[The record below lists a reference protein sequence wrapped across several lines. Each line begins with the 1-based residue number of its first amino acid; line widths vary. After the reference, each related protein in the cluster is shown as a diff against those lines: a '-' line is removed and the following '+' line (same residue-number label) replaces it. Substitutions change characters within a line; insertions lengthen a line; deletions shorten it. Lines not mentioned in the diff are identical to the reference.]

1 MAKITYPLKEILE
14 VKHRRVEN
22 AEKVV
27 KEKRVLLEQ
36 EQEKLKQREAERDKV
51 LNHYND
57 KLEQLRQ
64 ELSHLTTSPTIQ
76 QMKVYIKLVKEKLKV
91 EEKKVADQ
99 KEQVDLAEKNLELA
113 KKDLALKRQEVD
125 KLLTHRKDWELEMR
139 KEYEIIEGR
148 EQDDLGNII
157 FLTNSRKANKQ

>member
-1 MAKITYPLKEILE
+1 MAKITYPLKEILD

-22 AEKVV
+22 AERVV
-27 KEKRVLLEQ
+27 KEKQILLEK

-51 LNHYND
+51 KNHYND
-57 KLEQLRQ
+57 KLEQLRE

-76 QMKVYIKLVKEKLKV
+76 QMKVYIKLVKEKLKA
-91 EEKKVADQ
+91 EEKKVQDQ
-99 KEQVDLAEKNLELA
+99 KEQVELAEKNLELA

-139 KEYEIIEGR
+139 KEYEVMEGR
-148 EQDDLGNII
+148 EQDDLGNVI
-157 FLTNSRKANKQ
+157 FLTNLRKTNK

>member
-1 MAKITYPLKEILE
+1 MAKISYPLKEILD
-14 VKHRRVEN
+14 VKHRRVET

-27 KEKRVLLEQ
+27 KEKQILLEQ

-57 KLEQLRQ
+57 KLEQLRE

-76 QMKVYIKLVKEKLKV
+76 QMKIYIKIVQEKLKI
-91 EEKKVADQ
+91 EEKKVKDQ
-99 KEQVDLAEKNLELA
+99 KEQVEIAEKNLELA

-125 KLLTHRKDWELEMR
+125 KLLTHRKDWEREMR
-139 KEYEIIEGR
+139 KEFEVMEGR

-157 FLTNSRKANKQ
+157 FLTNSRKNSKQ